1 MNCLKDAVL
10 NEEVFVVDI
19 EHTALMK
26 RRLMDL
32 GFVPGTGVTPVL
44 ESPSRDMRA
53 YLIKGCKIAL
63 RSEDSERILI
73 KGGCICCLKSSFRR
87 TTISMKCT

>member
-44 ESPSRDMRA
+44 ESPSRDMR
-53 YLIKGCKIAL
+53 LSDQGL
-63 RSEDSERILI
+63 
-73 KGGCICCLKSSFRR
+73 
-87 TTISMKCT
+87 

>member
-19 EHTALMK
+19 EHTAVMK

-32 GFVPGTGVTPVL
+32 GFVLHPFLDNVL
-44 ESPSRDMRA
+44 
-53 YLIKGCKIAL
+53 L
-63 RSEDSERILI
+63 RVWR
-73 KGGCICCLKSSFRR
+73 
-87 TTISMKCT
+87 

>member
-63 RSEDSERILI
+63 RSEDSDIPLL
-73 KGGCICCLKSSFRR
+73 CLEIPMSVKARY
-87 TTISMKCT
+87 SMSLPA

>member
-73 KGGCICCLKSSFRR
+73 KGKESAYAV
-87 TTISMKCT
+87 